1 MSAMSSTAT
10 TGRTSHVSPVAAAVA
25 LAGIVAVAAAGLAI
39 SQGVGTSSSVA
50 QPAAGPVVVTADTMS
65 GPQTAAHKGLGPNQA
80 AIAATKDADASVS
93 LGTGLATPYSGSD
106 FGAQYAAWLA
116 AQNALAADFP
126 DYFQRLPASAASV
139 GRIDPS
145 LIGFPGYWDALA
157 GNLST
162 PYSGSDFAGQYAAWL
177 KAQNA
182 AIAADFPD
190 YFQRINGLNGVAAPV
205 VDGRISH
212 QLRLAQ

>member
-25 LAGIVAVAAAGLAI
+25 LAGIVAVGAVGLVI
-39 SQGVGTSSSVA
+39 SQGIGTSSSVA
-50 QPAAGPVVVTADTMS
+50 QPAAGPVVTNETMS

-93 LGTGLATPYSGSD
+93 LGTGLSTPYGGSE

-116 AQNALAADFP
+116 AQNAIAADFP
-126 DYFQRLPASAASV
+126 DYFQRLD
-139 GRIDPS
+139 G
-145 LIGFPGYWDALA
+145 ALT
-157 GNLST
+157 T
-162 PYSGSDFAGQYAAWL
+162 PYGGSDFAEQYEAWQ
-177 KAQNA
+177 KAQAA

-190 YFQRINGLNGVAAPV
+190 YFQRITGHVGTVAPV
-205 VDGRISH
+205 VDSRISN
-212 QLRLAQ
+212 QLRLAR

>member
-10 TGRTSHVSPVAAAVA
+10 TGRINHVSPLAAVA
-25 LAGIVAVAAAGLAI
+25 LVGIVAVSAVGLAI
-39 SQGVGTSSSVA
+39 SQGIGTTSTVA
-50 QPAAGPVVVTADTMS
+50 QPAAGPAVVTGDTMS
-65 GPQTAAHKGLGPNQA
+65 GPQTAAQKGLGANQA

-93 LGTGLATPYSGSD
+93 LGTGLATPYGGSD

-126 DYFQRLPASAASV
+126 DYFE
-139 GRIDPS
+139 RIDRS
-145 LIGFPGYWDALA
+145 LV
-157 GNLST
+157 T
-162 PYSGSDFAGQYAAWL
+162 PYGGSDFAGQYAAWL

-190 YFQRINGLNGVAAPV
+190 YFQRINGSNGAAAPI
-205 VDGRISH
+205 VDGRISN

>member
-10 TGRTSHVSPVAAAVA
+10 TGRTNHVSPLAAVA
-25 LAGIVAVAAAGLAI
+25 LAGIVAVSAVGLAI
-39 SQGVGTSSSVA
+39 SQGIGTTVA
-50 QPAAGPVVVTADTMS
+50 QPAAGPAVVTSDTMS
-65 GPQTAAHKGLGPNQA
+65 GPQTAAQKGL
-80 AIAATKDADASVS
+80 
-93 LGTGLATPYSGSD
+93 GLATPYGGSD

-126 DYFQRLPASAASV
+126 DYFERIHVSNVPA
-139 GRIDPS
+139 GRIDPN
-145 LIGFPGYWDALA
+145 LIGFPGYWESLA

-190 YFQRINGLNGVAAPV
+190 YFERINGLAGVAAPV
-205 VDGRISH
+205 VDGRISN
-212 QLRLAQ
+212 QLRHAQ

>member
-1 MSAMSSTAT
+1 
-10 TGRTSHVSPVAAAVA
+10 
-25 LAGIVAVAAAGLAI
+25 
-39 SQGVGTSSSVA
+39 
-50 QPAAGPVVVTADTMS
+50 MS
-65 GPQTAAHKGLGPNQA
+65 GPQTAAQKGL
-80 AIAATKDADASVS
+80 
-93 LGTGLATPYSGSD
+93 GLATPYGGSD

-126 DYFQRLPASAASV
+126 DYFERIHVSNVPA
-139 GRIDPS
+139 GQIDPS
-145 LIGFPGYWDALA
+145 LIGFPGYWEKLA

-190 YFQRINGLNGVAAPV
+190 YFERINGLNGVAAPF
-205 VDGRISH
+205 VDGRISNH
-212 QLRLAQ
+212 LRLAQ